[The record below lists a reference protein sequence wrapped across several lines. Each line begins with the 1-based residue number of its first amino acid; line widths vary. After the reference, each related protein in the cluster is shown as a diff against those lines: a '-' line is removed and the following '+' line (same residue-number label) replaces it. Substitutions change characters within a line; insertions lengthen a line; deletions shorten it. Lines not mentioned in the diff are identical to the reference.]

1 MIDKKKENM
10 MNQLIKSGQ
19 VVELTVLEEQGS
31 RYILTNGDLEIPL
44 NASDVAETIA
54 IGDVL
59 KVFLYTDRRGDL
71 QATTAIPHIT
81 EADYGWARVLKVTKE
96 GAFCDIG
103 TSREVL
109 VRAED
114 LPAIEEVW
122 PESGDHLYITLRTD
136 RNGDLF
142 GRLIT
147 EEKVNDMY
155 EGAAE
160 DMFNKNITARPYRL
174 LPVGSFLLGVDNPHR
189 IFVHESE
196 MKAEPRLGQ
205 EVQVRIIDVKEDG
218 SLNGSF
224 LPRKHERL
232 GEDAEKIF
240 AYLESVSGKMPFGD
254 KSTPEEIS
262 EMFKM
267 SKGSFKRALGTLMK
281 ARKITQKDGWTEI
294 V

>member
-1 MIDKKKENM
+1 
-10 MNQLIKSGQ
+10 MNQLMKSGQ
-19 VVELTVLEEQGS
+19 VVSLTVLEEQGS
-31 RYILTNGDLEIPL
+31 RYILTNGDIEIPV
-44 NASDVAETIA
+44 NASDVVETIV
-54 IGDVL
+54 IGDTVN
-59 KVFLYTDRRGDL
+59 VFLYTDRRGDL

-81 EADYGWARVLKVTKE
+81 EANYGWARVLKVTKE

-114 LPAIEEVW
+114 LPAIAEVW
-122 PESGDHLYITLRTD
+122 PEPGDHLYMTLRTD

-155 EGAAE
+155 EGALE
-160 DMFNKNITARPYRL
+160 DMFNKTIIARPYRL
-174 LPVGSFLLGVDNPHR
+174 LPVGSFLLGVENPYR
-189 IFVHESE
+189 IFVHHSE
-196 MKAEPRLGQ
+196 MKEEPRLGQ
-205 EVQVRIIDVKEDG
+205 ELSVRVIDVKEDG

-232 GEDAEKIF
+232 GDDAEKIF
-240 AYLESVSGKMPFGD
+240 AYLESVGGKMPFGD
-254 KSTPEEIS
+254 KSTPEEIQ
-262 EMFKM
+262 EMFNM
-267 SKGSFKRALGTLMK
+267 SKGAFKRALGTLMK
-281 ARKITQKDGWTEI
+281 ARKITQQDGWTEI